1 MIFETER
8 LIVREYDAAQDAE
21 AAFAIYGDP
30 VVTRYLGDGSPVP
43 DLATQLARLVDR
55 VAQYRAA
62 QDGSF
67 FGAICLRSGEL
78 LGSLILKPLP
88 DGEGVPTEDWE
99 IGWHLG
105 RHAWGYG
112 YASEAA
118 AAGLRYGFETVGL
131 EEIFAVVREENLPS
145 VRVTERIG
153 MLPLGTTDSYYGREL
168 LLFRAG

>member
-8 LIVREYDAAQDAE
+8 LIVREYDPALDSG

-30 VVTRYLGDGSPVP
+30 EVTRYLGDGSPVP
-43 DLATQLARLVDR
+43 DLATQLVRLTDR
-55 VAQYRAA
+55 VAHYRALV
-62 QDGSF
+62 DGSF

-78 LGSLILKPLP
+78 LGSLILKRLP
-88 DGEGVPTEDWE
+88 DGEGEPTDDWE

-105 RHAWGYG
+105 QHAWGKG

-118 AAGLRYGFETVGL
+118 GTGLRHGFETVGL

-145 VRVTERIG
+145 VWVTERIG
-153 MLPLGTTDSYYGREL
+153 MLPLGMTDSYYGREL